1 MIVVN
6 RPATEAAQVNGAALT
21 KFGAMT
27 LKGCL
32 VRTVTSLALTSSP
45 PMTSS
50 SVHGLTYG
58 QGACAR
64 DTPFLKR
71 KPRDILCKHSF
82 NWFESPAVLG
92 KILFENILSISTST
106 GTQKVIKILLKI
118 LFLKKYLKYFSKSKY
133 CPSN

>member
-6 RPATEAAQVNGAALT
+6 RPATEAAHVNGTALT

-32 VRTVTSLALTSSP
+32 VWAVTSLALTSSP

-50 SVHGLTYG
+50 SAHGLTYG

-82 NWFESPAVLG
+82 NWFSRYHLTAPLAHEN
-92 KILFENILSISTST
+92 ENIS
-106 GTQKVIKILLKI
+106 
-118 LFLKKYLKYFSKSKY
+118 
-133 CPSN
+133 P